1 MGDVRYPVLGRLSMH
16 KRTRRTLIVVAGVVL
31 VLAVAVFLRSKAPP
45 EAARLLPESD
55 GIIYFNLKP
64 VRTFLHRNLK
74 PPRRVPEYQQF
85 VDATGVD
92 WERDLDSAAIAL
104 HRMPDPN
111 GPNGPVAY
119 SMVLTGKLTGKRLN
133 AWLDSRAASREIYA
147 GHTIYNILSQGRT
160 VRVAQIGYD
169 MIAVSNTPT
178 AEQIHSIIDRH
189 RTAAL
194 PFAGSTLLSRH
205 YHDVPLLAVAWGVGQ
220 IGLPFSESGSIKFL
234 GLSLPLQA
242 DSTIV
247 ASATP
252 GLPLA
257 NSVHL
262 RVEEIAPDEDKA
274 ASQAAAL
281 ATIVTLA
288 RGVSSQLADNS
299 ANNALRELLK
309 SAEITQKRNRVI
321 ATASLSPAFFT
332 QLANSQNSLVTA
344 ATSTVHY
351 ASQYLTRAFRGLR

>member
-1 MGDVRYPVLGRLSMH
+1 MH
-16 KRTRRTLIVVAGVVL
+16 KRTRRTLLVVAGVVL
-31 VLAVAVFLRSKAPP
+31 LLALAVFLRSKAPP

-55 GIIYFNLKP
+55 GILYFNLKP
-64 VRTFLHRNLK
+64 VRAFIHKDLK

-85 VDATGVD
+85 VDATGID

-133 AWLDSRAASREIYA
+133 TWLDANASSREVYA
-147 GHTIYNILSQGRT
+147 GHTIYSVPSENRT
-160 VRVAQIGYD
+160 VRVVQIGYD

-178 AEQIHSIIDRH
+178 AEQIHSIVDRH

-205 YHDVPLLAVAWGVGQ
+205 FHDVPLLSVVWGVGQ
-220 IGLPFSESGSIKFL
+220 IGLPFSESGSIKVL

-242 DSTIV
+242 DSTII
-247 ASATP
+247 ASITP

-257 NSVHL
+257 NSAHL
-262 RVEEIAPDEDKA
+262 RVEEIAPNEDKA
-274 ASQAAAL
+274 ASQAASL

-288 RGVSSQLADNS
+288 RSVTTQLADNS
-299 ANNALRELLK
+299 PNNALRELLK
-309 SAEITQKRNRVI
+309 TAEVTQKRNRVI
-321 ATASLSPAFFT
+321 ATANLSPAFFSQIT
-332 QLANSQNSLVTA
+332 KSENSF
-344 ATSTVHY
+344 ATPATPPARD
-351 ASQYLTRAFRGLR
+351 ASQ